1 MGKAL
6 QVLTSVFK
14 GGRPVTCE
22 SCGEPFNCGVSLKG
36 CWCSEIEL
44 TATDR
49 ATLKSKFKDCLC
61 RNCLQK
67 IASNAE
73 STSPI

>member
-6 QVLTSVFK
+6 KVLTSMLK
-14 GGRPVTCE
+14 GERPVTCE
-22 SCGEPFNCGVSLKG
+22 SCGQEFNCGVSLKG

-44 TATDR
+44 TESDR
-49 ATLKSKFKDCLC
+49 ANLKSQFKDCLC
-61 RNCLQK
+61 RNCLETLSSK
-67 IASNAE
+67 SE